1 MKKVLLPSLSFLLQL
16 SLMVLLPFFVLIR
29 GSVWLYEQYQWP
41 SWLAL
46 LAMMGVVFVLLL
58 IYVAMVY
65 DAIRGPGR
73 MTRRSIRF
81 KSYLVL
87 GLMLSFVGYTLFNLS
102 GQNAKGEAVRAE
114 YTSLHPLLRLSVG
127 TLVLIDS
134 DLLVTD
140 MSRSTHD
147 YQAMGL
153 PTLKHSLHYPQ
164 SDGYAHAMDL
174 RTKDRSEFRNF
185 LLATY
190 FWLMGFNTLRH
201 VGTAD
206 HLHVS
211 IYSPGAPGAI

>member
-1 MKKVLLPSLSFLLQL
+1 MKKALLQSLSLLGQL

-46 LAMMGVVFVLLL
+46 LAMMGVVFLLLL

-73 MTRRSIRF
+73 MTRRSIRL

-102 GQNAKGEAVRAE
+102 GHNAKGEAVRAE
-114 YTSLHPLLRLSVG
+114 YLSLHPLLRLSVG

-134 DLLVTD
+134 ELLVTD
-140 MSRSTHD
+140 MARNSHD

-153 PTLKHSLHYPQ
+153 PALKHSLHYPQ

-174 RTKDRSEFRNF
+174 RTKGRSEVRNR
-185 LLATY
+185 LLAAY

-211 IYSPGAPGAI
+211 IFSPDTPGAI

>member
-1 MKKVLLPSLSFLLQL
+1 MKRFLLRSLSFFAQL

-46 LAMMGVVFVLLL
+46 LAMLGVVFLLLL

-81 KSYLVL
+81 KALLVL
-87 GLMLSFVGYTLFNLS
+87 VLMLSFVGYTLFNLS

-127 TLVLIDS
+127 TLVLLDS
-134 DLLVTD
+134 ELLVTD
-140 MSRSTHD
+140 MSRSAHD
-147 YQAMGL
+147 YQRMGL
-153 PTLKHSLHYPQ
+153 PALQRSLHYPQ

-174 RTKDRSEFRNF
+174 RTRDRSELRNR
-185 LLATY
+185 LLAAY

-211 IYSPGAPGAI
+211 LSSPDAPGAI